1 MKKICLAI
9 VLSTVSVFS
18 ISAQTNDKSPDNPA
32 VVENTKVESQKPA
45 AKVETVT
52 QSDKTPATNLPE
64 RAETQKPQPPS
75 AEKTPQVKEE
85 NSSETTE
92 QVKKP
97 ETIEAV
103 KIEPV
108 KIETVPTETV
118 KNPEAETPQPAATVE
133 TVKMPEEPILQVKK
147 PSLGE
152 LSTGNATVDG
162 YIEEFSALF
171 NIDPLLI
178 YAQMSQESSFRGR
191 ATSSKGASGFMQ
203 LMPAT
208 AARFG
213 VTNVYNPKQNIK
225 AGVKYM
231 RWLLDKFGGDMRLAL
246 AGYNAGEGA
255 VVKYGN
261 KIPPYRETQNY
272 VARIMT
278 HYEFITNQNST
289 LAQNQETGNK

>member
-1 MKKICLAI
+1 MKKIYLLL

-18 ISAQTNDKSPDNPA
+18 ISAQTNDKSILNPDII
-32 VVENTKVESQKPA
+32 ENTKVEKVESDKPA
-45 AKVETVT
+45 A
-52 QSDKTPATNLPE
+52 
-64 RAETQKPQPPS
+64 
-75 AEKTPQVKEE
+75 
-85 NSSETTE
+85 
-92 QVKKP
+92 
-97 ETIEAV
+97 

-108 KIETVPTETV
+108 KTSDKTPVTELSKVVAAASEKQTPPVKEEKAAETIETV
-118 KNPEAETPQPAATVE
+118 KNQETAETVNIQSVKVENVKSPESREQKPTATNE
-133 TVKMPEEPILQVKK
+133 IVKTPEEPVLQVKK
-147 PSLGE
+147 PSLGG
-152 LSTGNATVDG
+152 LSTGNAAVDG
-162 YIEEFSALF
+162 YIEEFSTLF
-171 NIDPLLI
+171 NVDPLLI
-178 YAQMSQESSFRGR
+178 YAQMSQESSFKAR

-255 VVKYGN
+255 VMKYGN

-272 VARIMT
+272 VAKIMS
-278 HYEFITNQNST
+278 HYQLITSQNST
-289 LAQNQETGNK
+289 LAQNQEADNK